1 MKFSEWSKFNTK
13 ELKYILKQNK
23 IKNYSNMN
31 KAELLNKIKEIQ
43 KQKGGAPPKKN
54 SKF

>member
-1 MKFSEWSKFNTK
+1 MRFSEWSKFNIK

-31 KAELLNKIKEIQ
+31 KAELQKNKRNTQTKRW
-43 KQKGGAPPKKN
+43 GT
-54 SKF
+54 